1 MDQGRTLQNTRY
13 NSAMRIVLH
22 GANQSALY
30 AQERQLTQKFLQESP
45 DQTIIHFDSR
55 KETPQQLHDQLGAQ
69 SMFQTQRC
77 FKITNFEKLKSPKQK
92 KEFLEILEQGST
104 DQDLVILT
112 IPSELTPATKKLFN
126 QNMWKT
132 QEFKLPKVFFQF
144 TEAIKTKSLKQVSQL
159 LQQSLEQKNEWELH
173 SLLARQFRLLLATKV
188 KATVLA
194 PPFAL
199 SQLTTQANKFTEQ
212 QLIRGLHTL
221 FAIEWKMKSGQ
232 ARLTWGQEID
242 RLLVSL
248 YHEET

>member
-1 MDQGRTLQNTRY
+1 
-13 NSAMRIVLH
+13 MRIVLY

-30 AQERQLTQKFLQESP
+30 SHERQLLAKLFQTNP
-45 DQTIIHFDSR
+45 DQILINFDAR
-55 KETPQQLHDQLGAQ
+55 KDTLLQLRDQLGAQ
-69 SMFQTQRC
+69 NMFQTKRC

-92 KEFLEILEQGST
+92 KEFIQLLEEGST
-104 DQDLVILT
+104 DQDLVILS
-112 IPSELTPATKKLFN
+112 IPSDPTPATKKLFN
-126 QNMWKT
+126 QKMWKT

-144 TEAIKTKSLKQVSQL
+144 TESIKTKSLKQVAQL

-188 KATVLA
+188 KTPVLA

-199 SQLTTQANKFTEQ
+199 GQLAIQANKFTEQ
-212 QLIRGLHTL
+212 QLTHALHTL
-221 FAIEWKMKSGQ
+221 FAIEWNMKSGQ